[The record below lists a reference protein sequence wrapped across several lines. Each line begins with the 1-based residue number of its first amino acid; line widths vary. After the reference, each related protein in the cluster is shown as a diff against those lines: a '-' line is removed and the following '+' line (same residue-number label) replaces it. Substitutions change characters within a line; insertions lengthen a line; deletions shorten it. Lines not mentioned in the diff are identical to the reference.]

1 MDAEARVRELGLEIP
16 DYANPPY
23 GLRYG
28 PLKPFH
34 RIGNLVELS
43 GLTPENRAGDRLHPG
58 SVGVDITIEQGYEAA
73 RLTAIHT
80 LGMIRYAIGSLDN
93 VVSLSRG
100 LCFVLCPPGFELLHE
115 VSAGASDVFID
126 VFGPVAGAMGR
137 ASIGATA
144 LSRNNCFELW
154 LSLECAP
161 GSAPFTSTPP
171 ASIPA

>member
-1 MDAEARVRELGLEIP
+1 MVTAEERVRELGLQIP

-23 GLRYG
+23 GRRYG
-28 PLKPFH
+28 RMKPFH
-34 RIGNLVELS
+34 RVGDLLEVS

-58 SVGVDITIEQGYEAA
+58 IVGVDVTVEQGYEAA

-93 VVSLSRG
+93 VRMLSRA
-100 LCFVLCPPGFELLHE
+100 LCFVVCPPGFDLLHE
-115 VSAGASDVFID
+115 VSNGASDLFLD
-126 VFGPVAGAMGR
+126 VFGDEIGSMGR

-154 LSLECAP
+154 LSLECESEPQA
-161 GSAPFTSTPP
+161 
-171 ASIPA
+171 